1 MLANEAMRSQM
12 PSEMAMVGHESVGK
26 TALFRN
32 LTGDK
37 TVRESNIKGST
48 INCITAN
55 VQGGKIELMDTPGIQ
70 AEGDSVAMGLALEQ
84 MDGLHTL
91 ILVVKSEHL
100 VEELTFLNKH
110 LKLKGKRV
118 AVLATHEDKYSPT
131 KSDKEQI
138 RHLLQVPVVWL
149 NARKLNA
156 KKKDKIIEAME
167 AASSWGVSSSILQFL
182 PTNRKEE
189 KKSLKLF
196 RIPVLGPIFAW
207 FLILAMFGIPV
218 LAAYLFSDWIQPIS
232 DTYLIGPI
240 TQLFTDYPGWLYSF
254 IVGDYGVI
262 TLGWYSFVWAFP
274 VVVMVGIAS
283 AVMEETGIQEHIM
296 HTLDPSLRKIG
307 LTGRDLSPVLTGF
320 GCNVVAVL
328 QSRSCST
335 CTRISCA
342 SMISIGSA
350 CSYQIGATLSIFG
363 AAGHPFLFIP
373 YIVLL
378 FLVGAVHTRLW
389 NKSNAGLL
397 KRVSSL
403 PYLQPLTW
411 QGLWWRIKRVVMQ
424 FLTQAMPIFLIICV
438 VATLL
443 QLLHVLDVLAVLLA
457 PLLYLLQ
464 LPAEAGT
471 GILFSVIRKDG
482 MLLFNQGNG
491 SLLDQLQVFQVFIL
505 VYFASTF
512 SSCMV
517 TLYTMGREFGWGE
530 TRGLFLKQ
538 AFTSIVSTLMLALG
552 LYAIL

>member
-55 VQGGKIELMDTPGIQ
+55 VQGGEIELMDTPGIQ

-118 AVLATHEDKYSPT
+118 AVLATHEDKYSPA

-240 TQLFTDYPGWLYSF
+240 TQLFTNYPGWLYSF

-342 SMISIGSA
+342 SMISFGSA

>member
-118 AVLATHEDKYSPT
+118 AVLATHEDKYSPA

-240 TQLFTDYPGWLYSF
+240 TQLFTNYPGWLYSF

-342 SMISIGSA
+342 SMISFGSA